1 MSVYNIIGERRK
13 DKMKKRYNITLDAT
27 TYEEFK
33 QYVDNVSG
41 FFNSVMRRYVSFQ
54 KHKQEKEANDMNQL
68 IASQNLWED

>member
-1 MSVYNIIGERRK
+1 
-13 DKMKKRYNITLDAT
+13 MKKRYNITLDAS

-54 KHKQEKEANDMNQL
+54 KNKEKEEVNKEAIL
-68 IASQNLWED
+68 IAKQNLWDSED

>member
-1 MSVYNIIGERRK
+1 
-13 DKMKKRYNITLDAT
+13 MKKRYNITLDAST
-27 TYEEFK
+27 FEEFK

-41 FFNSVMRRYVSFQ
+41 FLNSVIKRYVSFQ

>member
-1 MSVYNIIGERRK
+1 
-13 DKMKKRYNITLDAT
+13 MKKRYNITLDAS

-54 KHKQEKEANDMNQL
+54 KNKQEKEANDMNRL
-68 IASQNLWED
+68 MASQNLWED

>member
-1 MSVYNIIGERRK
+1 
-13 DKMKKRYNITLDAT
+13 MKKRYNITLDAS

-41 FFNSVMRRYVSFQ
+41 FLNSVIKRYVSFQ
-54 KHKQEKEANDMNQL
+54 KHKQEKEANDMNRL

>member
-1 MSVYNIIGERRK
+1 
-13 DKMKKRYNITLDAT
+13 MKKRYNITLDAS

-54 KHKQEKEANDMNQL
+54 KHKQEKETNDTQQL